1 MEEVK
6 DVFSL
11 RRLSWVLTF
20 MIIAG
25 LWTSL
30 IWIAT
35 RYPQVSGEIFRF
47 SAISVVGTAMSGLAW
62 SMHTMILYNTGMNRL
77 RMPMPLWEMHLTNI
91 LFNILLALLCSM
103 LALVYPEL
111 VYCAVAVVYTVVGCV
126 VEVGVR
132 VKRRPRNIV

>member
-1 MEEVK
+1 
-6 DVFSL
+6 
-11 RRLSWVLTF
+11 
-20 MIIAG
+20 
-25 LWTSL
+25 
-30 IWIAT
+30 
-35 RYPQVSGEIFRF
+35 
-47 SAISVVGTAMSGLAW
+47 
-62 SMHTMILYNTGMNRL
+62 MNRL